1 MTRGVQRGLFSNEA
15 GMGSAPNAAASASP
29 YPPHPASQG
38 YVQMLGVFI
47 DTIVICSATAAI
59 ILSSGIL
66 DQPTDSISGID
77 LSARCRPPSAVG
89 APFVAIAIFFFA
101 FTSIIANYAYAES
114 NGIPRAQP
122 PGRPDHFRCVALG
135 MVMFGALAE
144 LPLVENGGYL
154 HGADGH
160 HQSTAILLLSRV
172 ALKLADDYHR
182 QRRLGKLPTFDANR
196 YPG

>member
-1 MTRGVQRGLFSNEA
+1 MTQGVQRGLFSNEA

-77 LSARCRPPSAVG
+77 LTQRALSTAVG
-89 APFVAIAIFFFA
+89 SWGAVRRHRHLLLRLYLDHRQLRLCREQP
-101 FTSIIANYAYAES
+101 
-114 NGIPRAQP
+114 GIPRAQP
-122 PGRPDHFRCVALG
+122 PGRPDHFPLRGVGHGDVRRAG
-135 MVMFGALAE
+135 GAAAG
-144 LPLVENGGYL
+144 VENGGYL

-160 HQSTAILLLSRV
+160 HQSDGDPV
-172 ALKLADDYHR
+172 AVTGGA
-182 QRRLGKLPTFDANR
+182 
-196 YPG
+196 